1 MTKKFDL
8 VAIGSGGAASTV
20 AMKCRKA
27 GFHVALIDS
36 RPLVGTCALRGC
48 DTKKV
53 LVGATE
59 ALDWSRR
66 LRGNGVR
73 ADVQIEWTELL
84 RFKRSFTEPVPENRE
99 KSFFRAGIEIFHGRA
114 RFAGPQSVRV
124 GDDVLEGR
132 YIHIGAGA
140 RPADLPIEG
149 KEHLT
154 TSDRFLE
161 LEELPARI
169 VFVGG
174 GYISF
179 EFAHV
184 ARRAGAEV
192 ILLHRS
198 PRPLKGFDPDLVDL
212 LVARTRALGV
222 EVRLDT
228 EVVSIARSGKGF
240 ELKARSAGKEFSF
253 TAGLVVH
260 GAGRVPEIDD
270 LGLEEAG
277 VEREK
282 GGVKVNEYLQ
292 SVSNPSVY
300 AAGDAAATKGAP
312 LTPVASFEAR
322 IAAVNILE
330 GNHLEAVYPP
340 VPSVVFTLPP
350 LASVGLNEDEARRR
364 GLRFR
369 TNFEKTSSW
378 YSARR
383 VGEDCYAHKVLV
395 EEDTERILG
404 AHLIGPHAEEAINLF
419 AMAMQAGMKPRDV
432 KNMIFAYPTVASDM
446 PYML

>member
-1 MTKKFDL
+1 
-8 VAIGSGGAASTV
+8 
-20 AMKCRKA
+20 
-27 GFHVALIDS
+27 
-36 RPLVGTCALRGC
+36 
-48 DTKKV
+48 
-53 LVGATE
+53 VGATE
-59 ALDWSRR
+59 ALDWGAR
-66 LRGNGVR
+66 LRGKGVR
-73 ADVQIEWTELL
+73 ADVRLDWPELM

-99 KSFFRAGIEIFHGRA
+99 KTFTRAGIEVFHGRA
-114 RFAGPQSVRV
+114 RFAGPRSVRV

-132 YIHIGAGA
+132 YVHIGAGA
-140 RPADLPIEG
+140 KPADLPIEG
-149 KEHLT
+149 REHLT

-161 LEELPARI
+161 LEELPERI

-198 PRPLKGFDPDLVDL
+198 SRPLKGFDPDLVDL
-212 LVARTRALGV
+212 LVARTRAFGV

-228 EVVSIARSGKGF
+228 EVQAIARSGK
-240 ELKARSAGKEFSF
+240 ELKLKARSAGKEIFF
-253 TAGLVVH
+253 TAVLVVH

-300 AAGDAAATKGAP
+300 AAGDAAATEGAP
-312 LTPVASFEAR
+312 LTPVASLEAR
-322 IAAVNILE
+322 IAAANILE
-330 GNHLEAVYPP
+330 GNHVKAEYPP

-350 LASVGLNEDEARRR
+350 LASVGLTEDEARRR

-369 TNFEKTSSW
+369 TNFEETSSW

-383 VGEDCYAHKVLV
+383 IGEDCSAYKVLI
-395 EEDTERILG
+395 EEETERILG
-404 AHLIGPHAEEAINLF
+404 AHLIGPHAEEVINLF

-446 PYML
+446 PYMV

>member
-1 MTKKFDL
+1 MTKNFDL
-8 VAIGSGGAASTV
+8 VAIGSGAAASTV

-27 GFHVALIDS
+27 GFRVALIDS
-36 RPLVGTCALRGC
+36 RPLGGTCALRGC
-48 DTKKV
+48 DPKKV

-59 ALDWSRR
+59 ALDSSRR
-66 LRGNGVR
+66 LRGKGVR
-73 ADVQIEWTELL
+73 ADVRLDWPELM

-99 KSFFRAGIEIFHGRA
+99 RSFTRAGIEVFHGRA
-114 RFAGPQSVRV
+114 RFAGPRSVRV

-132 YIHIGAGA
+132 YVHIGAGA
-140 RPADLPIEG
+140 RPADLPIDG
-149 KEHLT
+149 REHLT

-161 LEELPARI
+161 LEELPERI
-169 VFVGG
+169 AFVGG

-228 EVVSIARSGKGF
+228 EVQAIVRSGKKF
-240 ELKARSAGKEFSF
+240 ELKARSAGKEISL

-270 LGLEEAG
+270 LGLDEAE
-277 VEREK
+277 VELEK
-282 GGVKVNEYLQ
+282 GGVKVNDYLQ

-300 AAGDAAATKGAP
+300 AAGDAAATEGAP
-312 LTPVASFEAR
+312 LTPVASLEAR
-322 IAAVNILE
+322 IAAANILE
-330 GNHLEAVYPP
+330 GNHVKAEYPP

-369 TNFEKTSSW
+369 TKFEETSSW

-383 VGEDCYAHKVLV
+383 IGEECSAYKVLV
-395 EEDTERILG
+395 EEDSERILG
-404 AHLIGPHAEEAINLF
+404 AHLLGPHAEEVINLF
-419 AMAMQAGMKPRDV
+419 AMAMQAAMKPRDI

-446 PYML
+446 PYMV